1 MNRKYEIIT
10 IISPD
15 LKEEMDAAQDKVVK
29 LIESHSGNILE
40 KDNWG
45 SKALPYL
52 VEKFKYGYFLFF
64 LVSIGGDK
72 VAELKKDF
80 KLSNDII
87 RYSVY
92 IPNKE

>member
-10 IISPD
+10 IISPE
-15 LKEEMDAAQDKVVK
+15 LKEEMAAAQEKVEK
-29 LIESHSGNILE
+29 LIESHTGNILE
-40 KDNWG
+40 KEDWG

-52 VEKFKYGYFLFF
+52 VEKFKSGYFLFF

-72 VAELKKDF
+72 IAELKKDL

-87 RYSVY
+87 RFSVY